1 MWRALAIFVG
11 VLLAVGTYAAL
22 AGDPPEPVRQ
32 PAADKEGPST
42 TSLGF
47 ALAAGAVALA
57 ATLMVSRPR
66 RRMR

>member
-1 MWRALAIFVG
+1 MWRALAVFVG
-11 VLLAVGTYAAL
+11 LLLAVGTYAAL
-22 AGDPPEPVRQ
+22 AGDPPEPVRPAPQ
-32 PAADKEGPST
+32 PGEGPSS